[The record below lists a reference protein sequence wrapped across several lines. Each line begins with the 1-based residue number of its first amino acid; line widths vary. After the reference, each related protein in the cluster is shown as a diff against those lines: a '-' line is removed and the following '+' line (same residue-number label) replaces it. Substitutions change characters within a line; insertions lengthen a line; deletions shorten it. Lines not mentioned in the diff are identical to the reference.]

1 MIRTLKELI
10 KRENSASEN
19 VVMPPVF
26 ESCINRALRKDTE
39 EGRRWRGQ
47 QATLSK
53 MCKVCFEKEL
63 GIRLKVIRGRAIQE
77 NRITGKVI

>member
-1 MIRTLKELI
+1 MIRTLKELL

-19 VVMPPVF
+19 VVPPVF
-26 ESCINRALRKDTE
+26 ESRINRALRKHTE